1 MINDFYIVNFKFK
14 LNININLKVYN
25 LKINLLCHQ
34 LTYSEI
40 IKMYFFSKYWNNI

>member
-25 LKINLLCHQ
+25 LKINLL
-34 LTYSEI
+34 Y
-40 IKMYFFSKYWNNI
+40 N